1 MLLDRS
7 AELIRSARE
16 DIGMSQRDLALAAG
30 MQQPTIS
37 AYESGRKHPRAESLE
52 RVLRAAK
59 MRPSIPLA
67 LRADEIRMAA
77 SRFNLSNVRVFGSA
91 VRGADTEH
99 SDIDLLVTLEPGA
112 TLFDLGG
119 FADAVERVTGF
130 TVDLLTDD
138 QAQDEHFAHVLEEA
152 VPL

>member
-7 AELIRSARE
+7 AELIRAARE
-16 DIGMSQRDLALAAG
+16 DIGMSQRDLARAAG

-37 AYESGRKHPRAESLE
+37 AYENGRKRPRTESLE
-52 RVLRAAK
+52 RVLAAAK

-67 LRADEIRMAA
+67 LRADEIRAA
-77 SRFNLSNVRVFGSA
+77 ATRFNLANVRVFGSA
-91 VRGADTEH
+91 VHGADTEL
-99 SDIDLLVTLEPGA
+99 SDIDLLVSLGPGA

-119 FADAVERVTGF
+119 FAHAVEQVTGF

-138 QAQDEHFAHVLEEA
+138 QAEDEHFAHVLEEA
-152 VPL
+152 VPM

>member
-16 DIGMSQRDLALAAG
+16 DIGMSQRDLARAAG

-52 RVLRAAK
+52 RVLSAAK

-67 LRADEIRMAA
+67 LLADQIRASAT
-77 SRFNLSNVRVFGSA
+77 RFNLSNVRVFGSA
-91 VRGADTEH
+91 VRGEDTEH
-99 SDIDLLVTLEPGA
+99 SDIDLLVSLGPGA

-119 FADAVERVTGF
+119 FADAVEQATGF
-130 TVDLLTDD
+130 PVDLLTDD
-138 QAQDEHFAHVLEEA
+138 EAEDEHFAHVLEQA